1 MTTKEK
7 IKYYIDSKGIS
18 KNKFYTITGLS
29 TSFLDSGNTI
39 GVDKAKIIIEKFPD
53 LSLEWLVL
61 DRGPMLANNKVPEEK
76 NDKNS
81 ERIDKLLDIVASQQ
95 KTIELLAQKGAA
107 ADVQGV
113 AGNTD
118 TRLSDQRRGPASQPR
133 HDRHDKTD
141 YKTGYIIV
149 SRFRRII
156 QCYG

>member
-39 GVDKAKIIIEKFPD
+39 GVD
-53 LSLEWLVL
+53 
-61 DRGPMLANNKVPEEK
+61 EEK

-113 AGNTD
+113 AGKAV
-118 TRLSDQRRGPASQPR
+118 QG
-133 HDRHDKTD
+133 
-141 YKTGYIIV
+141 
-149 SRFRRII
+149 
-156 QCYG
+156 

>member
-39 GVDKAKIIIEKFPD
+39 GVDKAKIIIEKLPD

-113 AGNTD
+113 AGKAV
-118 TRLSDQRRGPASQPR
+118 QG
-133 HDRHDKTD
+133 
-141 YKTGYIIV
+141 
-149 SRFRRII
+149 
-156 QCYG
+156 

>member
-107 ADVQGV
+107 ADTRIKQPERFILTPDYPIKD
-113 AGNTD
+113 AARPHNLD
-118 TRLSDQRRGPASQPR
+118 TTATT
-133 HDRHDKTD
+133 K
-141 YKTGYIIV
+141 
-149 SRFRRII
+149 RITKLDI
-156 QCYG
+156 LLFHAFAE

>member
-61 DRGPMLANNKVPEEK
+61 DRGPMLANNKE
-76 NDKNS
+76 
-81 ERIDKLLDIVASQQ
+81 Q
-95 KTIELLAQKGAA
+95 K
-107 ADVQGV
+107 
-113 AGNTD
+113 
-118 TRLSDQRRGPASQPR
+118 RG
-133 HDRHDKTD
+133 K
-141 YKTGYIIV
+141 IIILFKK
-149 SRFRRII
+149 SPFFS
-156 QCYG
+156 